1 MKTNHKD
8 KKIPRLN
15 TGKEWIILLIISIIA
30 LQFLALSLFP
40 KTLWS
45 QEVRPRIISLYAA
58 HTEIVL
64 RVGARDNLVGISEQ
78 ETYNGPETVGWTR
91 PKTFSVGDDV
101 EKFLSARP
109 DIILI
114 RPQHLGSAAGL
125 FESLTHAGIQIWVK
139 QIIHAEDLYN
149 YWLEIGKITN
159 KETEAKTMV
168 DKFKTDLAPYEAKT
182 ATRTKKPGV
191 FFESVH
197 KEVKTF
203 TPDSIPIWVVG
214 IAGGINVASD
224 AEPARV
230 GLVVADYGPE
240 KLLSK
245 AAQID
250 VFLSQEGPMNR
261 TPLDVIKN
269 RDIYKVL
276 PAVKNGRVYK
286 VPEDLISRPTPS
298 LIEGVALLE
307 NIFYPEDS
315 KGAPPSAPKTQ

>member
-1 MKTNHKD
+1 M
-8 KKIPRLN
+8 
-15 TGKEWIILLIISIIA
+15 LLSIFGA
-30 LQFLALSLFP
+30 YVLTQLALSSPLMAQDV
-40 KTLWS
+40 K
-45 QEVRPRIISLYAA
+45 PRIISLYAA

-64 RVGARDNLVGISEQ
+64 RVGARANLVGISEQ
-78 ETYNGPETVGWTR
+78 ETYEGPETQGWNR
-91 PKTFSVGDDV
+91 PPVFSVGDDV
-101 EKFLSARP
+101 EKFLAAEP

-125 FESLTHAGIQIWVK
+125 FESLTNAGIQIWVK
-139 QIIHAEDLYN
+139 QILHSEDLYN
-149 YWLEIGKITN
+149 YWLEVGKLCG
-159 KETEAKTMV
+159 KETEAQKVV
-168 DKFKTDLAPYEAKT
+168 DDFKKALAPYEART

-203 TPDSIPIWVVG
+203 TPDSIPIWVVTVSG
-214 IAGGINVASD
+214 GVNIATD
-224 AEPARV
+224 ALPARA

-240 KLLSK
+240 KLLAK
-245 AAQID
+245 ASEID

-261 TPLDVIKN
+261 IPLDVIKN

-307 NIFYPEDS
+307 NIFYPEDQQA
-315 KGAPPSAPKTQ
+315 KGESAPEKAK